1 MFFQILLDTF
11 IFIKAF
17 GNSVSWKHELLRGLR
32 GQLGTSALHSITKP
46 PVYSGLKYHFGATQ
60 KLSCSFWRLL
70 VVSRVLQ
77 KEKPGR
83 KEGDSHRLGS
93 LGNHP
98 AAWSQLRIYSEH
110 LVDTA
115 AKSTAL
121 CTPLSV
127 FTFLMRQH
135 GTAFPKENKAMPPSK
150 EKTKHCLCPTSP
162 EKRKRSILLETN
174 LHLLRPWAGLSGLGG
189 WDVVQAMLT
198 KFLDKSG
205 LGISRK
211 CGSHPRCGAM
221 KRVWPRPRNA
231 LESCF

>member
-1 MFFQILLDTF
+1 MFFQILLDSF

-32 GQLGTSALHSITKP
+32 GQLGTSAPHSVTKP
-46 PVYSGLKYHFGATQ
+46 PVYSGLKYHFGTTQ

-70 VVSRVLQ
+70 VVSGVLQ
-77 KEKPGR
+77 KEKPEL
-83 KEGDSHRLGS
+83 KEGDSHWLGS

-110 LVDTA
+110 LLDPA

-121 CTPLSV
+121 CTPLFM

-135 GTAFPKENKAMPPSK
+135 GTSFLKENKATPPSK
-150 EKTKHCLCPTSP
+150 EKAKHCLYPTSSK
-162 EKRKRSILLETN
+162 KRKRTILLETN
-174 LHLLRPWAGLSGLGG
+174 LHLLKPWAGVGWVRGLG
-189 WDVVQAMLT
+189 VIQAML
-198 KFLDKSG
+198 KKSLDKRG
-205 LGISRK
+205 PGISGK
-211 CGSHPRCGAM
+211 CGPHPRCGAM
-221 KRVWPRPRNA
+221 KRVWPRLRNS